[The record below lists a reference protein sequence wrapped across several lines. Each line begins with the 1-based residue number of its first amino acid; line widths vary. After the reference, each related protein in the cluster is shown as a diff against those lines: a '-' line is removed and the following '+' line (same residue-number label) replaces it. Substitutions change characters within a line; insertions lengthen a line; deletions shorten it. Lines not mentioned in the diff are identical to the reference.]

1 MDFVS
6 PKAYMSGA
14 NLGST
19 SELGLRNWSS
29 FDTLPG
35 FTESSEHPAPD
46 GQQYLT
52 GHDITLEVSE
62 L

>member
-1 MDFVS
+1 
-6 PKAYMSGA
+6 MSGA